1 MARAALRIEATASP
15 SSWMG
20 GISKDT
26 GREKSGKERGRGTE
40 ERVSR
45 VIRSQ
50 WSGTTSDNKGGCGR
64 GRMVC

>member
-26 GREKSGKERGRGTE
+26 GRDEAKEAEEEEQEGTSK
-40 ERVSR
+40 RDRRAV
-45 VIRSQ
+45 Q
-50 WSGTTSDNKGGCGR
+50 
-64 GRMVC
+64 